1 MWSSSRRA
9 PLFLSLPSARARHAV
24 EFSYDYLRPSPGARD
39 AVSFG
44 LEDVLFTEASDSED
58 FGPTLADEVI
68 PPSGQEARPTAAYA
82 ELVEVLSR
90 ATEKLAID
98 WPDEPRESQS
108 SKLDERLLSG
118 PNSRPQR
125 RKLPFFSDLHH
136 EISRSWKQ
144 PFSAPH

>member
-9 PLFLSLPSARARHAV
+9 LLFLSLPRHAQGMPV
-24 EFSYDYLRPSPGARD
+24 EFSHNYLCPSPRAHD

-44 LEDVLFTEASDSED
+44 LEDVLFTEASDSEV

-82 ELVEVLSR
+82 ELVDVLSR

-98 WPDEPRESQS
+98 
-108 SKLDERLLSG
+108 
-118 PNSRPQR
+118 
-125 RKLPFFSDLHH
+125 
-136 EISRSWKQ
+136 
-144 PFSAPH
+144 